1 MKRFF
6 AFLIALAMAFCLFT
20 ACGTQKES
28 YSSNTYDWQGVVA
41 EEVEPSADNGGN
53 VSGQVNHILVSGV
66 DTDRKL
72 IYQVN
77 LGIRTEQY
85 NEDYAWIMQKLTE
98 CGGYIYSEYTYG
110 TQPET
115 SKDSGR
121 STSMT
126 LKVPIEK
133 LEQFLNSVEEKSNVI
148 SKQMDV
154 EDTTDYYYDTETR
167 IELLETRYAK
177 LEEYL
182 RSASSMEDII
192 TLESEMSNIL
202 YQLDEL
208 KGTKRGLDNQIAYST
223 VNIDLEEIVKA
234 SSVSYESD
242 GLGERMKNGIV
253 ATFRG
258 VVSFLENLLVFLV
271 AALPVFALLGVLALI
286 VLLIVKACIRA
297 GKNRRQKRNASQDP
311 AQPLPPQA

>member
-1 MKRFF
+1 
-6 AFLIALAMAFCLFT
+6 
-20 ACGTQKES
+20 
-28 YSSNTYDWQGVVA
+28 
-41 EEVEPSADNGGN
+41 
-53 VSGQVNHILVSGV
+53 
-66 DTDRKL
+66 
-72 IYQVN
+72 
-77 LGIRTEQY
+77 
-85 NEDYAWIMQKLTE
+85 
-98 CGGYIYSEYTYG
+98 
-110 TQPET
+110 
-115 SKDSGR
+115 
-121 STSMT
+121 
-126 LKVPIEK
+126 
-133 LEQFLNSVEEKSNVI
+133 
-148 SKQMDV
+148 MDV
-154 EDTTDYYYDTETR
+154 EDTTDYYYDTESR

-192 TLESEMSNIL
+192 TLESEMSDIL

-208 KGTKRGLDNQIAYST
+208 KGAKRSLDNQIAYST

-234 SSVSYESD
+234 SSVSYESG

-297 GKNRRQKRNASQDP
+297 GKKRRQKRNASQDP

>member
-1 MKRFF
+1 MKRIF
-6 AFLIALAMAFCLFT
+6 ALIVALAMAFCLFA
-20 ACGTQKES
+20 ACGKKAES
-28 YSSNTYDWQGVVA
+28 YGTYDMQAVT
-41 EEVEPSADNGGN
+41 EEAEPSEENGSN
-53 VSGQVNHILVSGV
+53 ASGQGNRILVSGV

-72 IYQVN
+72 IYQVS

-85 NEDYAWIMQKLTE
+85 NEDYAWISQKLTE
-98 CGGYIYSEYTYG
+98 YGGYIYSEYTYG

-126 LKVPIEK
+126 IKIPIEK
-133 LEQFLNSVEEKSNVI
+133 LEQFLNNVEEKSNVV

-154 EDTTDYYYDTETR
+154 EDTTDYYYDTEAR

-182 RSASSMEDII
+182 RSAGSMEDII
-192 TLESEMSNIL
+192 ALESEMSDIL

-223 VNIDLEEIVKA
+223 VTIDLEEIVKPT
-234 SSVSYESD
+234 SVSYESD
-242 GLGERMKNGIV
+242 SLGERMKNGIV
-253 ATFRG
+253 TTFRG
-258 VVSFLENLLVFLV
+258 VVSFLEGLLVFLI
-271 AALPVFALLGVLALI
+271 AALPVLALLGILALI
-286 VLLIVKACIRA
+286 VLFIVKACIRS
-297 GKNRRQKRNASQDP
+297 GKKRRKQNTASENSVP
-311 AQPLPPQA
+311 PFSPQA